1 MSNPPFDE
9 YNAAIAREVTMQFTK
24 EQAEN
29 LLKMFDGKECDI
41 IVTQDQKGEGLLAY
55 YAEYPEEGSL
65 EL

>member
-1 MSNPPFDE
+1 
-9 YNAAIAREVTMQFTK
+9 MQFTK

-41 IVTQDQKGEGLLAY
+41 SVTQDHGGDGLLAFY
-55 YAEYPEEGSL
+55 TEYPEEGSR